1 MSGIHLGWNPVDE
14 QLESLR
20 VLLEELRREVSEL
33 RAENAEL
40 RQQVSSLK
48 CDVGYLCAGR
58 DSQPRCSGIALWKS
72 GRGPA
77 GGRSL
82 QCVQGHGSGQSVR
95 ALERL
100 DIVCRRFTHPDG

>member
-14 QLESLR
+14 LLESLR

-72 GRGPA
+72 G
-77 GGRSL
+77 
-82 QCVQGHGSGQSVR
+82 QGLLVVDRYSAYKAMAQVNLS
-95 ALERL
+95 ERWSA
-100 DIVCRRFTHPDG
+100 